1 VKLRQAAAV
10 VANFICMRNSMKIF
24 RKKIGLA
31 LWGVFGL
38 SLVACGGGGGSVSGS
53 TVDSNTGPTVGPNTP
68 TVDLELPIR
77 VPVENADAEDV
88 AKLVVQVTV
97 GTDRGDQK
105 SGVDEDYWPVNV
117 TLTNN
122 MNNEIIIQW
131 YRLGTGTCRSYI
143 AEGISTILV
152 SDGVA
157 NTSEFE
163 NLSYMMTGGT
173 FDDDNDGIPNI
184 DDAPSCENVIGE
196 VSVTG
201 FGESILNTNRSSLVV
216 SGVAH
221 SAHQFSTIRWMNE
234 ATGESGITPAQKS
247 WQTEVDLVRGR
258 NIINFSM
265 TDVAG
270 NDRIVTATIDRND
283 SDSTGLLF
291 SVSEELVFTKVANNI
306 QFDLATSHNDV
317 VAELYLTSSNGALL
331 KRLGEFSDN
340 GVQLDALAGTRSY
353 TYSQESQHDNEIQRC
368 YKAVVHTNDERSY
381 LSDMKCIS
389 FINSQ
394 SE

>member
-1 VKLRQAAAV
+1 MKLLIQVYGV
-10 VANFICMRNSMKIF
+10 VSLGMFCLLLSACRGGDNISPPP
-24 RKKIGLA
+24 IGPSQP
-31 LWGVFGL
+31 GQIDT
-38 SLVACGGGGGSVSGS
+38 S
-53 TVDSNTGPTVGPNTP
+53 TVY
-68 TVDLELPIR
+68 LELLIP
-77 VPVENADAEDV
+77 VPVENADAEDL
-88 AKLVVQVTV
+88 AKLAVRVLVNSV
-97 GTDRGDQK
+97 SGDEK
-105 SGVDEDYWPVNV
+105 KGIGEDVWPENV
-117 TLTNN
+117 ALTNN
-122 MNNEIIIQW
+122 INNIIIIQW
-131 YRLGTGTCRSYI
+131 WRLGPGSCRSFI
-143 AEGISTILV
+143 AEGRSTIPV
-152 SDGVA
+152 KDGVA
-157 NTSEFE
+157 NTSQFK
-163 NLSYMMTGGT
+163 NLSYMTTGGA
-173 FDDDNDGIPNI
+173 FDDDDDDISNI

-234 ATGESGITPAQKS
+234 ATGESGITPAQES

-283 SDSTGLLF
+283 SNSTGLLF

-353 TYSQESQHDNEIQRC
+353 TYSQESQHYNEIQRC

-381 LSDMKCIS
+381 LSDLKCIS